1 MKLTQNKS
9 TSRRY
14 IRCPSNQKIPSK
26 SMNNFLIISALGGLC
41 FFKSYLP
48 FKRLFKETFPP
59 SFFFWKRENYHRPSG
74 GMVVHRG
81 SLSFKKKM
89 NNSVIIIKKEVESN
103 SSALISHA
111 SVDTTY
117 LVLFPRSGNEICLNP
132 KPAVYVTRWTVVDLK
147 WKLMPIDRSLDAL
160 QLWFWVLSDET

>member
-59 SFFFWKRENYHRPSG
+59 SFFFLFFKKGKITIDPQVEWLFTVEAFH
-74 GMVVHRG
+74 
-81 SLSFKKKM
+81 FKKKM

-111 SVDTTY
+111 SMDTTY

-132 KPAVYVTRWTVVDLK
+132 KPAVHVTR
-147 WKLMPIDRSLDAL
+147 
-160 QLWFWVLSDET
+160 